1 MQVCPETVRPAQAL
15 LTANNHMESEHNQNI
30 KEKSGLLKGL
40 LDNAEEYT
48 RTSIELLK
56 LKTLDVTSDFTS
68 LLVSRLIVLIFLL
81 IFVFMLTV
89 GVALWL
95 GDLLGK
101 ASYGF
106 FIVAAFYGLI
116 GVILYF
122 PLGGYVKR
130 RISDFIIK
138 QILK

>member
-1 MQVCPETVRPAQAL
+1 
-15 LTANNHMESEHNQNI
+15 MESEHNQNI
-30 KEKSGLLKGL
+30 KEKAGLLKDL
-40 LDNAEEYT
+40 LGNAEEYT

-56 LKTLDVTSDFTS
+56 LKTLDVTSDFAS
-68 LLVSRLIVLIFLL
+68 LLVSRLIVFIFLL
-81 IFVFMLTV
+81 IFIFMLTV
-89 GVALWL
+89 GIALWL

-122 PLGGYVKR
+122 PLGGFIKR
-130 RISDFIIK
+130 RISDVIIK
-138 QILK
+138 QVLK